1 MPLTQRLLSVHEAA
15 VYLGLG
21 SRYAIYRLIS
31 SGRLPAV
38 RLGSRIRLDLRD
50 LDAMI
55 ENAKTVAPLP
65 APDWVRRT
73 AMRTVPTQLA
83 PLERRTRRR
92 SETQRPGPTRPQ
104 VPPAPPPAERAR

>member
-1 MPLTQRLLSVHEAA
+1 MAEQRLLSVHEAA

-50 LDAMI
+50 LEAMI
-55 ENAKTVAPLP
+55 ENAKTVASLP
-65 APDWVRRT
+65 APNSARQAAVWS
-73 AMRTVPTQLA
+73 VPTRLA

-92 SETQRPGPTRPQ
+92 AETQTRGPTRP
-104 VPPAPPPAERAR
+104 